1 MVEKKNNPPQNRA
14 IFLAFIPPVIVLLAA
29 LYSIPV
35 VRKTVG
41 EALRSLPSLPWQTIM
56 LEGIRILFSLLVYS
70 AVLYASFF
78 AMAAYNALRHWYLT
92 GNETRHI
99 SVWMSFCL
107 IVTILGLARKPWEVR
122 NGSIADIVAVCLCF
136 LTAFVIVC
144 RVGNY
149 FIYDNRDC
157 SRTDVILIW
166 MFMDADWR
174 HAVSRLKTSQ
184 DECVKKYLA
193 ANPKADYPL
202 YRERQGLFNNP
213 YMPYLPAGR
222 GDKWV
227 EHNLEDLKA
236 YAERIPMLKIELGL
250 WEELSEENALTSS
263 QC

>member
-35 VRKTVG
+35 VRKTIV
-41 EALRSLPSLPWQTIM
+41 EALLSLPSLPWQTIM
-56 LEGIRILFSLLVYS
+56 MEGVRILFSLLVYS
-70 AVLYASFF
+70 AVLYASFS
-78 AMAAYNALRHWYLT
+78 AMAAYNALRHWRLT
-92 GNETRHI
+92 GKETRRI
-99 SVWMSFCL
+99 SVWMSVCL
-107 IVTILGLARKPWEVR
+107 IITILGLARKTWEAR
-122 NGSIADIVAVCLCF
+122 NGSIADIIAVYLCF
-136 LTAFVIVC
+136 LTVFVIVC

-157 SRTDVILIW
+157 SRTDVKLMW

-174 HAVSRLKTSQ
+174 HAVSQLKTSQ